1 MLPPAQPSGV
11 PAPGTA
17 SDASRPC
24 AAALEPAAPLPGGP
38 RAAAQSEASEPSR
51 RERVRR
57 DAELFGSLL
66 EDESAVVQRAVRR
79 EFERRGR
86 AGLVVLQRI
95 ARDGG
100 PRARAAARQALVLAG
115 REKVARRMVKLAC
128 SPYAD
133 LERGLLLLSRFE
145 EPGLDLRPYVL
156 AIDAMAAEVLKR
168 LDARPGLA
176 SRSKL
181 LADYLGRELGY
192 RGDAEDYHH
201 PDNVYLHRAIVK
213 KRGLPLTLCALY
225 LFVAR
230 RASIRAAPVALPGHV
245 VLRVYESDGKSTL
258 LDPFH
263 GGSPLSDRDCLGY
276 LAQHGLPF
284 EPRWFDDASDLA
296 IWARHVQNLRNSYR
310 QRGLEREV
318 RLLGLVSRALALRLA
333 DGGAGAGS

>member
-1 MLPPAQPSGV
+1 LLPPAQPSGV
-11 PAPGTA
+11 PA
-17 SDASRPC
+17 SDAATVAPSPS
-24 AAALEPAAPLPGGP
+24 AATLAPAAPLP
-38 RAAAQSEASEPSR
+38 AEPSR
-51 RERVRR
+51 RERLRR

-66 EDESAVVQRAVRR
+66 EDESSVVQREVRR

-86 AGLVVLQRI
+86 EGLPVLARI
-95 ARDGG
+95 ARHGG
-100 PRARAAARQALVLAG
+100 PRARAAARSALVHAG

-168 LDARPGLA
+168 LDARTGLA

-181 LADYLGRELGY
+181 LADYLGHELGY
-192 RGDAEDYHH
+192 RGDADDYHH
-201 PDNVYLHRAIVK
+201 PDNVYLHRAIVR

-245 VLRVYESDGKSTL
+245 VLRVYESDGRATL

-263 GGSPLSDRDCLGY
+263 GGTPLTDRDCLGY

-296 IWARHVQNLRNSYR
+296 IWARHVHNLRNSYR
-310 QRGLEREV
+310 QRGLDREV